1 MNEIVFLTK
10 DQILHLHKNAI
21 KDYGGSDSLRDNGL
35 LESALAQ
42 PNATFEGKYLH
53 GNIYLMAA
61 AYFFHIS
68 QNQPFMDGNKRTG
81 LLAMY
86 AFLRI
91 NGLLLYTEN
100 EKIYSILQE
109 VAEGRLG
116 KNDLARFLQQH
127 TFKYF

>member
-1 MNEIVFLTK
+1 
-10 DQILHLHKNAI
+10 
-21 KDYGGSDSLRDNGL
+21 
-35 LESALAQ
+35 
-42 PNATFEGKYLH
+42 
-53 GNIYLMAA
+53 
-61 AYFFHIS
+61 
-68 QNQPFMDGNKRTG
+68 MDGNKRTG

>member
-1 MNEIVFLTK
+1 MNEIVFLKK

-21 KDYGGSDSLRDNGL
+21 KDYGGSDSIRDTNL
-35 LESALAQ
+35 LESAIAQ
-42 PNATFEGKYLH
+42 PEATFDGQYLH
-53 GNIYLMAA
+53 ENIYMMAA

-86 AFLRI
+86 TFLRI
-91 NGLLLYTEN
+91 NGFLLNTEN
-100 EKIYSILQE
+100 DVVYPVLLD

-116 KNDLARFLQQH
+116 KADLASFIQQN
-127 TFKYF
+127 TYKYF